1 MHGSGSNIYDSWRS
15 QHHPEYYYDSHHYP
29 HKPSAAAYA
38 PEMFVDPNSS
48 RTPVP
53 MYTYNSRR
61 PNYRDYEDDF

>member
-29 HKPSAAAYA
+29 HKPAAYA
-38 PEMFVDPNSS
+38 PDLFVEPPPPT

-53 MYTYNSRR
+53 MYTYNNSRR
-61 PNYRDYEDDF
+61 NYRDYEDDF